1 MLIGAEILLVGR
13 SFATPLCLFPVA
25 QGSGVLLSVRLG
37 LVIENSRDSFFLL
50 QPPGAP
56 NVVEYGL
63 PVLIMNVVAL
73 LTAPD
78 GSVMVR
84 LLEAEKTVAGAIV
97 QNLVTGQQ
105 ALG

>member
-1 MLIGAEILLVGR
+1 
-13 SFATPLCLFPVA
+13 
-25 QGSGVLLSVRLG
+25 
-37 LVIENSRDSFFLL
+37 
-50 QPPGAP
+50 
-56 NVVEYGL
+56 
-63 PVLIMNVVAL
+63 MNVVAL